1 VGELAMWQVVYI
13 ASKEEARTLR
23 DRLVEEGFLVKL
35 EAMDES
41 SYQIKVPESEA
52 EEVYDLIHE
61 WL

>member
-1 VGELAMWQVVYI
+1 MWQVVYI

>member
-1 VGELAMWQVVYI
+1 MWQVVFI
-13 ASKEEARTLR
+13 TSKEEAQIIR
-23 DRLVEEGFLVKL
+23 DRLIKEGFLVKL

-61 WL
+61 WM

>member
-1 VGELAMWQVVYI
+1 MWKVVFI
-13 ASKEEARTLR
+13 ASKEEALAIQ
-23 DRLVEEGFLVKL
+23 DRLLKEGFLVKL
-35 EAMDES
+35 EPMDEN